1 MARRLAL
8 DATACVALAFLW
20 AIFPIVGA
28 SLVLLALFC
37 LCAYRAVA

>member
-8 DATACVALAFLW
+8 DAAACVALALLW

-28 SLVLLALFC
+28 SLALLALFC
-37 LCAYRAVA
+37 LCACRTVA